1 MIAVKAYY
9 DGNAFI
15 PFEKKSFKK
24 NQQALIVIEET
35 SISQKKCRGIAS
47 EYANPSLIEKESEI
61 AAETFSGK
69 GRFN

>member
-15 PFEKKSFKK
+15 PIEKKSFKK

-35 SISQKKCRGIAS
+35 SVPQKNAGELHLNMPI
-47 EYANPSLIEKESEI
+47 LLL
-61 AAETFSGK
+61 
-69 GRFN
+69 